1 MVFKINLLYYHLFIP
16 TVLITD
22 SLFFFKEH
30 EQLLKAAG
38 YDFERLDKPDA
49 TEEELIAAVKGKVGY
64 LFGGIERVTQK
75 VIDAA
80 DELKVIAVAAIDTH
94 VFIPAQQYATEKG
107 IAITNTPDGPTNEA
121 SEWAVAAALTMT
133 RNLLELGRVNPSTKF
148 MLTKGLENQNIG
160 IVGLGRIGSR
170 IAEMVQ
176 SFRPN
181 KISYYSPHR
190 HEDKEKAL
198 SASYLELPELLT
210 QSDVLFLCVDGK
222 AKNFFGAEQFKQM
235 KPGSLLVNITH
246 SGVIDEAALYDALN
260 DERIRAISDYPMKSD
275 VRFKDLPLDRWYCMN
290 TSNTITESGA
300 KLMSDTATR
309 SLLNVLKTGQDT
321 YLVNPEYSKA
331 TI

>member
-1 MVFKINLLYYHLFIP
+1 MPK
-16 TVLITD
+16 VLITD

-30 EQLLKAAG
+30 EQQLKAAG

-80 DELKVIAVAAIDTH
+80 DELKVISVAAIDIH
-94 VFIPAQQYATEKG
+94 GFVPALDYATEKG
-107 IAITNTPDGPTNEA
+107 IAVTNTPDGPTNEA
-121 SEWAVAAALTMT
+121 SEWAVTAALMMT
-133 RNLLELGRVNPSTKF
+133 RNFLELGRVNPATKF

-176 SFRPN
+176 GFQPN
-181 KISYYSPHR
+181 TVSYYSPHR
-190 HEDKEKAL
+190 HEDKEEAL
-198 SASYLELPELLT
+198 AVNYLELPELLA

-222 AKNFFGAEQFKQM
+222 AENFFGTEQFKQM

-246 SGVIDEAALYDALN
+246 PGVIGEAALYEALSS
-260 DERIRAISDYPMKSD
+260 ERIRAISDHPMKSD
-275 VRFKDLPLDRWYCMN
+275 ARFNDLPLDRWYCMN
-290 TSNTITESGA
+290 TSNTITEAGA
-300 KLMSDTATR
+300 KLMSDTATN
-309 SLLNVLKTGQDT
+309 SLINILKTGQDT
-321 YLVNPEYSKA
+321 YLINPEYSQAKDQ
-331 TI
+331 

>member
-1 MVFKINLLYYHLFIP
+1 MP

-30 EQLLKAAG
+30 EDQLKAAG

-49 TEEELIAAVKGKVGY
+49 TEEELIAAVKSKVGY

-80 DELKVIAVAAIDTH
+80 DELKVISVAAIDIH
-94 VFIPAQQYATEKG
+94 GFVPALDYATEKG
-107 IAITNTPDGPTNEA
+107 VAVTNTPDGPTNEA
-121 SEWAVAAALTMT
+121 AEWAVTAALMMT
-133 RNLLELGRVNPSTKF
+133 RNFLELGRVNPATKF

-176 SFRPN
+176 GFRPN

-190 HEDKEKAL
+190 HEEKEKTL
-198 SASYLELPELLT
+198 SVNYLELPELLT

-222 AKNFFGAEQFKQM
+222 AKDFFGAEQFQRM

-246 SGVIDEAALYDALN
+246 PGVIDEVALYEALSS
-260 DERIRAISDYPMKSD
+260 EHIRAISDHPMKSD
-275 VRFKDLPLDRWYCMN
+275 ARFNELPLDRWYCMN

-300 KLMSDTATR
+300 KLMSDTATT
-309 SLLNVLKTGQDT
+309 SLINILQTGKDN
-321 YLVNPEYSKA
+321 YLVNPDYLKNKGS
-331 TI
+331 